1 MAFGA
6 LKADPERAGEGSRSL
21 PDPFNQQGKARLAP
35 VGREVIFGSVTYY
48 MVHSDRPDS
57 PDGSAP

>member
-1 MAFGA
+1 LAVGA
-6 LKADPERAGEGSRSL
+6 HEPDPERAGEGSRSL